1 MKLVIALVTLL
12 SPGLGLADSLNGK
25 TLTVT
30 TVPHEPWL
38 KLKDD
43 SSNRVGNDR
52 YEGYLIDLIT
62 ALGQKLGANFDVHV
76 AGDRKYGGPNEA
88 GRWTGMVGEV
98 MTGKADLALAD
109 LTITSKREKVVDFT
123 VPFMQTGITILFSQ
137 PSWGLRT
144 FKSIEDLVKQDD
156 IKFACV
162 EGGATERF
170 FKNSKVP
177 EYRQAWEKMV
187 EFGLMV
193 QSNDEGIE
201 RVLENPGEFAYLLES
216 KSADYAMAK
225 HCGLST
231 VGGNI
236 NMRSYGIAVKQGSSY
251 REILTV
257 ALLEL
262 QEEGVVS
269 SLENKWWKGQA
280 KNQKCDLM
288 GKLLSSFS
296 DIF

>member
-1 MKLVIALVTLL
+1 MSA
-12 SPGLGLADSLNGK
+12 
-25 TLTVT
+25 
-30 TVPHEPWL
+30 VPHEPWL

-62 ALGQKLGANFDVHV
+62 ALGQKLGANFDIHV
-76 AGDRKYGGPNEA
+76 AGDGRYGAPTDDGS
-88 GRWTGMVGEV
+88 WTGMVGEV

-109 LTITSKREKVVDFT
+109 LTITSKREQVVDFT
-123 VPFMQTGITILFSQ
+123 VPYMQTGITILFSQ
-137 PSWGLRT
+137 PRWGLRT
-144 FKSIEDLVKQDD
+144 FKTVEDLVNQN
-156 IKFACV
+156 ITALACV
-162 EGGATERF
+162 KGGSTERF
-170 FKNSKVP
+170 FKNSKIP

-187 EFGLMV
+187 DGRWMTE
-193 QSNDEGIE
+193 NNNEGIE
-201 RVLENPGEFAYLLES
+201 WVLENPGEFAFLLES

-251 REILTV
+251 RETLNV

-262 QEEGVVS
+262 QEEGIVS
-269 SLENKWWKGQA
+269 SLENKWWKNQGRT
-280 KNQKCDLM
+280 QKCDLM